1 MLLSK
6 RQPHTPQ
13 RMEVT
18 VSRRKRST
26 LDTTMRR
33 PLTQS
38 ERFPVWPLTAV
49 SANSLCP
56 YARGANTSVT
66 NLYARLGAVQ
76 LPRLGFQK
84 RRPLTTTNFARLP
97 RLVPRWISEYSRVT
111 IRNLL
116 AKKSFHLIQHFITS
130 QVQQTRN
137 ALPGVSAGAHD
148 HRAQKQLHIKQCDE
162 GKTSGS

>member
-1 MLLSK
+1 MHLSH
-6 RQPHTPQ
+6 RQPHTRQ

-18 VSRRKRST
+18 VSWRKIST
-26 LDTTMRR
+26 LDTTMWR

-38 ERFPVWPLTAV
+38 KRFPAWPLIAV

-56 YARGANTSVT
+56 YARRANTSVT
-66 NLYARLGAVQ
+66 NLYSRLGAVQ
-76 LPRLGFQK
+76 LPRLNIQK

-116 AKKSFHLIQHFITS
+116 AKKSFHLIKHFIRS

-137 ALPGVSAGAHD
+137 ALPGVSAGIHD
-148 HRAQKQLHIKQCDE
+148 H
-162 GKTSGS
+162 